1 MLIISELIKIFTL
14 PVTLIVG
21 VLLGALL
28 GVLCA
33 IIFFVP
39 EMRRIKKYS
48 LETQRSVV
56 KGKISEQIVALLPG
70 FPSDLKIS
78 EARFMGS
85 PIDFVFFKGLE
96 EGHITEVV
104 FVEVKSGS
112 GQNLNPNEVSLRDA
126 VNAKQVKWMQYNI
139 PVSSEL

>member
-1 MLIISELIKIFTL
+1 MSIIPELIKIFTL

-21 VLLGALL
+21 VLLGAMI
-28 GVLCA
+28 GILCA

-39 EMRRIKKYS
+39 EMRRIKKNS
-48 LETQRSVV
+48 LDTQRSVV
-56 KGKISEQIVALLPG
+56 KGQISEQIAPLLPG

-78 EARFMGS
+78 EAKFMGA
-85 PIDFVFFKGLE
+85 PIDFIFFKGLE
-96 EGHITEVV
+96 EGHVTEVV

-126 VNAKQVKWMQYNI
+126 INAKQVKWMRYNI

>member
-1 MLIISELIKIFTL
+1 MSIIPELIKIFTL

-21 VLLGALL
+21 VLLGAMI
-28 GVLCA
+28 GILCA

-48 LETQRSVV
+48 LDTQRSVV
-56 KGKISEQIVALLPG
+56 KGKISEQIAPLLPG

-96 EGHITEVV
+96 DGHITEVV

-126 VNAKQVKWMQYNI
+126 INAKQVKWMQYNI

>member
-21 VLLGALL
+21 VLLGAMI
-28 GVLCA
+28 GILCA
-33 IIFFVP
+33 IILFVP
-39 EMRRIKKYS
+39 EMRRIKKHS
-48 LETQRSVV
+48 LDTQRPIV

-78 EARFMGS
+78 EARFIGS

-96 EGHITEVV
+96 DGHVTEVV

-112 GQNLNPNEVSLRDA
+112 GHNLSQNEVSLRDA
-126 VNAKQVKWMQYNI
+126 INAKQVKWMQYNI
-139 PVSSEL
+139 PVSGEL